1 MNSLQ
6 IASIFCLRSTKT
18 QCTTL
23 LQNQN
28 LYSPTYHLSITLLLT
43 SQLTRSRRL
52 TLRLR
57 QTSLRLIN
65 PSFISL
71 FISFGLILSDILG
84 FADLLRNLDGFSTR
98 NPHLFTNL
106 PLIINLHHFADS
118 FGGLNWKLF
127 HHSFSARD
135 FDLFADGFGVG
146 DLFSEFNS
154 FSTRNL
160 NLLGDI
166 LAIRDLMRLHD
177 NFFVRDGTF
186 DHLFDGARDL
196 FGFSNIFAVGNYFV
210 DHDGFAAFGGGLV
223 GNGFVAEDWF
233 HDVVPHGGADFVF
246 GYGGWVGAGL
256 ADVNGF
262 GLAWLTRSRFRFAAR
277 FRSSTGVGVAGF
289 SF

>member
-1 MNSLQ
+1 MP
-6 IASIFCLRSTKT
+6 KY
-18 QCTTL
+18 L
-23 LQNQN
+23 L
-28 LYSPTYHLSITLLLT
+28 THHLSLTLFLT
-43 SQLTRSRRL
+43 RQLTRSGRL

-57 QTSLRLIN
+57 QTSFRLIN
-65 PSFISL
+65 SGFISL
-71 FISFGLILSDILG
+71 LVSFGLILSNILS
-84 FADLLRNLDGFSTR
+84 FADLLRNLDGLSTR
-98 NPHLFTNL
+98 NSHLFTNL
-106 PLIINLHHFADS
+106 SLVINLHHFADS
-118 FGGLNWKLF
+118 LGGLDWEFL

-135 FDLFADGFGVG
+135 LDLFADGFGVG
-146 DLFSEFNS
+146 DLFSKLDG